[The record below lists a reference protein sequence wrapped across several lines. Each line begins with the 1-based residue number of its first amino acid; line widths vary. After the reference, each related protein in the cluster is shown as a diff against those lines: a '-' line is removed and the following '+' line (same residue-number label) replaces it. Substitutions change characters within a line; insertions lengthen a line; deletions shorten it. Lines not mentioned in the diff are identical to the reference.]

1 VSSAGDTVAVIGIG
15 NRWRRDDAVGFEVAA
30 RLRARGIDARD
41 AQGEVAE
48 LIDLWGGAGTAIV
61 IDAVT
66 SGGVPGTVSRIE
78 AGESRLPSGLS
89 SASTHAL
96 GIAEAVELART
107 LGRLP
112 ERLVVLAI
120 EGADFTAGE
129 GLTPAV
135 AAAVDEVVEAVVA
148 ELTRLTP
155 AAPRGWRARP
165 PRAGA

>member
-1 VSSAGDTVAVIGIG
+1 MSIAGDRVAVIGIG

-30 RLRARGIDARD
+30 RLRSRGIDARD
-41 AQGEVAE
+41 AEGEVAE
-48 LIDLWGGAGTAIV
+48 LIELWDGATSAIV

-78 AGESRLPSGLS
+78 AAERRLPAGLS
-89 SASTHAL
+89 SASTHEL
-96 GIAEAVELART
+96 GISEAVELART

-112 ERLVVLAI
+112 ERLLVLAI

-135 AAAVDEVVEAVVA
+135 AAAVDEAVEAVVA
-148 ELTRLTP
+148 ELK
-155 AAPRGWRARP
+155 
-165 PRAGA
+165 AG